1 LARIALRFHAR
12 GASLQVVHQQA
23 KTAWAGLSFE
33 TLVEK
38 FPDSAVRAHL
48 SFVADLRI
56 VDRLAS
62 AWLAR
67 EGMYFCYGLNCEVPA
82 PASPFQSGP
91 ASVGRRRQR
100 SMIDAS
106 VDGNAESKAGGW

>member
-48 SFVADLRI
+48 SFVADLELSI
-56 VDRLAS
+56 VWLLLGWHAKECTS
-62 AWLAR
+62 AT
-67 EGMYFCYGLNCEVPA
+67 V
-82 PASPFQSGP
+82 
-91 ASVGRRRQR
+91 
-100 SMIDAS
+100 
-106 VDGNAESKAGGW
+106 